1 MFSASRKAVLHASA
15 WRNKGGDVDFIE
27 AWQYEN
33 VRSLLNS
40 IRDWHNAKRYQI
52 GEVSDENF
60 RYGTLE
66 DDEIPRWIMNS
77 DMNLAP
83 KSKHTIVGKLRILIC
98 ERSSYEP
105 MDFPMSVDIFEKMET
120 EFRLHPSTLSIFESH
135 AGTFSRYLTFCETDR
150 TKLKRL
156 GKLPSRD
163 ATIVN
168 DSIP

>member
-1 MFSASRKAVLHASA
+1 MFSASRKAIMHTST
-15 WRNKGGDVDFIE
+15 WRNKGGDIDFIE
-27 AWQYEN
+27 AWQYKN

-40 IRDWHNAKRYQI
+40 NRNRHNAKNYQV

-66 DDEIPRWIMNS
+66 DDEIPCWIMNS
-77 DMNLAP
+77 DMNLPP
-83 KSKHTIVGKLRILIC
+83 KSKHTIVGKLRIIIC

-105 MDFPMSVDIFEKMET
+105 MDFPMSVDIFEMMET
-120 EFRLHPSTLSIFESH
+120 EFHLHPSTLSIFESH
-135 AGTFSRYLTFCETDR
+135 AGTFSRHLTFCKTDR

-168 DSIP
+168 DSIL